1 MNEWPKGSQG
11 SACIVFIQSLLSCA
25 LQDHSWCMGTH
36 TNSEP
41 YTTMLCFVNHNVC
54 ISSQPYLYVPPM

>member
-25 LQDHSWCMGTH
+25 LQDHSWCMGQ
-36 TNSEP
+36 EFGAQILLMP
-41 YTTMLCFVNHNVC
+41 YYN
-54 ISSQPYLYVPPM
+54 